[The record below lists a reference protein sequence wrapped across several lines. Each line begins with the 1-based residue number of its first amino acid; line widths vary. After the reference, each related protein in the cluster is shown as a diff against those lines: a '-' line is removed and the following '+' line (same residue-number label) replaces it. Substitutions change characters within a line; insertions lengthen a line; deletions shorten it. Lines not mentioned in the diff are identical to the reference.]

1 MGSKST
7 DWTVLKMLTW
17 ATSYFEEKGI
27 RNPRLSIEWLLAE
40 VLQKKRLD
48 LYLIYDRPISREE
61 LDLIKP
67 MIKRRAQHEPL
78 QYIVGNTN
86 FFGITL
92 KVNSDVLIPRPE
104 TEELIDWVLQNTPPN
119 DPFIVLDIGTGSGCI
134 PIALKKARSNW
145 SIHAFDISNEA
156 LLIATENAC
165 LNGTE
170 INFWKDDIFS
180 PSNKLLAQEFNIITS
195 NPPYILHS
203 EAEHLDIEVK
213 AFEPSLALFTS
224 STEKIFK
231 AIIQFSTKC
240 LKQNGLLA
248 IEINEKFG
256 NEILTFFEDQVWE
269 ASIQKDYGGK
279 DRFIFAKKME

>member
-1 MGSKST
+1 MGSKSA

-48 LYLIYDRPISREE
+48 LYLIYDRPLSREE
-61 LDLIKP
+61 LDVIKP

-86 FFGITL
+86 FFGTTL
-92 KVNSDVLIPRPE
+92 KVNSNVLIPRPE
-104 TEELIDWVLQNTPPN
+104 TEELVDWILQNTPLN
-119 DPFIVLDIGTGSGCI
+119 DPFNVLDIGTGSGCI

-145 SIHAFDISNEA
+145 SIHAFDVSNDA
-156 LLIATENAC
+156 LLTATENAF

-224 STEKIFK
+224 STKKIFK

-256 NEILTFFEDQVWE
+256 NEVLTLFDDQVWE

-279 DRFIFAKKME
+279 DRFIFAKKMK

>member
-7 DWTVLKMLTW
+7 DWTVLNMLTW

-48 LYLIYDRPISREE
+48 LYLIYDRPLSREE
-61 LDLIKP
+61 LDVIKP

-86 FFGITL
+86 FFGTTL
-92 KVNSDVLIPRPE
+92 KVNSNVLIPRPE
-104 TEELIDWVLQNTPPN
+104 TEELVDWVLQNTPSN
-119 DPFIVLDIGTGSGCI
+119 DPFNVLDIGTGSGCI

-145 SIHAFDISNEA
+145 SIHAFDVSNDA
-156 LLIATENAC
+156 LLTATENAF

-213 AFEPSLALFTS
+213 AFEPSLALFIS
-224 STEKIFK
+224 STKKIFK

-256 NEILTFFEDQVWE
+256 NEVLTLFDDQVWE

-279 DRFIFAKKME
+279 DRFIFAKKMK

>member
-40 VLQKKRLD
+40 VLQKKKLD

>member
-7 DWTVLKMLTW
+7 DCTVLKMLTW

-48 LYLIYDRPISREE
+48 LYLIYDRPLSREE
-61 LDLIKP
+61 LDVIKP

-86 FFGITL
+86 FFGTTL
-92 KVNSDVLIPRPE
+92 KVNSNVLIPRPE
-104 TEELIDWVLQNTPPN
+104 TEELVDWILQNTPLN
-119 DPFIVLDIGTGSGCI
+119 DPFNVLDIGTGSGCI

-145 SIHAFDISNEA
+145 SIHAFDVSNDA
-156 LLIATENAC
+156 LLTATENAF

-203 EAEHLDIEVK
+203 EAEYLDIEVK

-231 AIIQFSTKC
+231 AIIQFTTKC

-256 NEILTFFEDQVWE
+256 NEVLTLFDDQVWE

-279 DRFIFAKKME
+279 DRFIFAKKMK

>member
-134 PIALKKARSNW
+134 PITLKKARSNW

-279 DRFIFAKKME
+279 DRFIFAKKMK

>member
-7 DWTVLKMLTW
+7 DWTVLNMLTW

-48 LYLIYDRPISREE
+48 LYLIYDRPLSREE
-61 LDLIKP
+61 LDVIKP

-86 FFGITL
+86 FFGTTL
-92 KVNSDVLIPRPE
+92 KVNSNVLIPRPE
-104 TEELIDWVLQNTPPN
+104 TEELVDWILQNTPRN
-119 DPFIVLDIGTGSGCI
+119 DPFNVLDIGTGSGCI

-145 SIHAFDISNEA
+145 SIHAFDISNDA
-156 LLIATENAC
+156 LLTATENAF

-203 EAEHLDIEVK
+203 EAEYLDIEVK

-256 NEILTFFEDQVWE
+256 NEVLTLFDDQVWE
-269 ASIQKDYGGK
+269 ASIQKDYGRK
-279 DRFIFAKKME
+279 DRFIFAKKMK